1 MSGVPVATNGA
12 VRCFY
17 ARELPV
23 DHGVRAVTAARSDPQ
38 RDGELV
44 AATRAL
50 LTRPWRTAEADPEI
64 VALVRRHAD
73 ALDAWFTQELNYRL
87 VVTADT
93 ARLVKVGHV
102 PADRPLRTI
111 STTPRAFT
119 PSEYTALVLVLAAT
133 TSGPD
138 RTSLRDLV
146 NGVHSAAAEAGI
158 VMDTDTASRRAL
170 VTALRWLIAHG
181 MVRELDRG
189 VGLYEHDADADA
201 LLEVRQDRMALLPVG
216 AVAGAETP
224 ADLLARARA
233 RGSAS
238 TAARRR
244 LVEDPVV
251 HADDLDP
258 ARFAELR
265 RHAGDEARRIEA
277 RTGLVVEARAEGFA
291 ALDVDGGCSDVAFPG
306 SGTVAARGVVAGQRA
321 DLPVPAGRGPRADPV
336 AVGARGAH
344 GAGRRVRAVLVEGGD
359 RGRRP
364 LRRRRRRAARGDAPG
379 LPRARGLPARPARR
393 GPLRPRG
400 HRRRR

>member
-1 MSGVPVATNGA
+1 M
-12 VRCFY
+12 
-17 ARELPV
+17 
-23 DHGVRAVTAARSDPQ
+23 RAVTAARSDPQ

-306 SGTVAARGVVAGQRA
+306 SGTVAHAALLLVSELIFQFRPAEDPEPIPWPSAREVLTELVGEYGRYWSKAAIADGDRFAVDVVGLLEAMR
-321 DLPVPAGRGPRADPV
+321 LVSRGPE
-336 AVGARGAH
+336 GSL
-344 GAGRRVRAVLVEGGD
+344 RVLPA
-359 RGRRP
+359 
-364 LRRRRRRAARGDAPG
+364 AARYAPEVTVADGDDEEEQPT
-379 LPRARGLPARPARR
+379 LL
-393 GPLRPRG
+393 
-400 HRRRR
+400 

>member
-1 MSGVPVATNGA
+1 M
-12 VRCFY
+12 
-17 ARELPV
+17 
-23 DHGVRAVTAARSDPQ
+23 TAARSDPQ

-44 AATRAL
+44 TATRAL
-50 LTRPWRTAEADPEI
+50 LARPWRTSEQDPEI

-73 ALDAWFTQELNYRL
+73 ALDAWFTQELTYRL

-102 PADRPLRTI
+102 PGDRPLRTI
-111 STTPRAFT
+111 STTPRPFT
-119 PSEYTALVLVLAAT
+119 PAEYTALALVLAAT

-146 NGVHSAAAEAGI
+146 NAVHSAAAEAGI

-201 LLEVRQDRMALLPVG
+201 LLEVRNDRMALLPTGAVVG
-216 AVAGAETP
+216 AESAP
-224 ADLLARARA
+224 DLVARARE

-251 HADDLDP
+251 LAGDLEP
-258 ARFAELR
+258 ARSPSCAATPGTR
-265 RHAGDEARRIEA
+265 RGGSRRAPGSSSRRARRA
-277 RTGLVVEARAEGFA
+277 SPRSTSTA
-291 ALDVDGGCSDVAFPG
+291 AAPTSR
-306 SGTVAARGVVAGQRA
+306 S
-321 DLPVPAGRGPRADPV
+321 
-336 AVGARGAH
+336 
-344 GAGRRVRAVLVEGGD
+344 
-359 RGRRP
+359 
-364 LRRRRRRAARGDAPG
+364 RAAAPW
-379 LPRARGLPARPARR
+379 RTRR
-393 GPLRPRG
+393 CCWSAS
-400 HRRRR
+400 

>member
-1 MSGVPVATNGA
+1 MSAP
-12 VRCFY
+12 
-17 ARELPV
+17 
-23 DHGVRAVTAARSDPQ
+23 RSDPQ

-50 LTRPWRTAEADPEI
+50 LTRPWRTVEADPDV

-93 ARLVKVGHV
+93 ARLVKIGHV
-102 PADRPLRTI
+102 PPDRPLRTI
-111 STTPRAFT
+111 SATPRGFT
-119 PSEYTALVLVLAAT
+119 PAEYTALALVLAAT
-133 TSGPD
+133 ASGPD

-146 NGVHSAAAEAGI
+146 NAVHSAAAEAGI
-158 VMDTDTASRRAL
+158 ATDTDTASRRAL

-201 LLEVRQDRMALLPVG
+201 LLEIRNDRMALLPTG
-216 AVAGAETP
+216 AVIGAES
-224 ADLLARARA
+224 ADDLLTRARE
-233 RGSAS
+233 RGSVS

-251 HADDLDP
+251 LAGDLEP

-265 RHAGDEARRIEA
+265 RRAGDEARRIEA

-291 ALDVDGGCSDVAFPG
+291 AVDVDGGCSDVVFPG
-306 SGTVAARGVVAGQRA
+306 TGTVAHAALLLVSELIYQFRPAE
-321 DLPVPAGRGPRADPV
+321 DPDPVPWPAVRDVLGELVAEHGRYWSKTALADADRFAADVLGLLEAMRLV
-336 AVGARGAH
+336 AREHDGAV
-344 GAGRRVRAVLVEGGD
+344 RVLPA
-359 RGRRP
+359 
-364 LRRRRRRAARGDAPG
+364 AARYAPEVSVTDGDGEPED
-379 LPRARGLPARPARR
+379 LTL
-393 GPLRPRG
+393 L
-400 HRRRR
+400 